1 MVKVIL
7 LIALLVGLVF
17 LMVRSQRLER
27 WWRQRRETSDTQPS
41 QIGRLRER
49 ASQQLQATWQRL
61 RPGRP
66 QPPTP
71 QAFAA
76 WATTAIEMDRETAVW
91 FRSLSPDHLAV
102 LTRFVDEFCASMG
115 FELNWLLQEQ
125 VANKPDLNNTLTQVV
140 GYYLEAC
147 RLTFAVRD
155 DLLEFNTPAASES
168 TPRPSLAEVR
178 HKMEQ
183 SVKTMLQRNGKTAE
197 MNNEVVAT
205 SQS

>member
-7 LIALLVGLVF
+7 LVALLVGLAF

-27 WWRQRRETSDTQPS
+27 WWRQRREESDMQPS

-49 ASQQLQATWQRL
+49 ASQQLQTTWQRL
-61 RPGRP
+61 RPPQP
-66 QPPTP
+66 QPPAP

-76 WATTAIEMDRETAVW
+76 WVTTAIEMDGETAVW

-125 VANKPDLNNTLTQVV
+125 VAGKPHLNNTLAQVV
-140 GYYLEAC
+140 SYYLKAC

-155 DLLEFNTPAASES
+155 DLLAFSPPAASES